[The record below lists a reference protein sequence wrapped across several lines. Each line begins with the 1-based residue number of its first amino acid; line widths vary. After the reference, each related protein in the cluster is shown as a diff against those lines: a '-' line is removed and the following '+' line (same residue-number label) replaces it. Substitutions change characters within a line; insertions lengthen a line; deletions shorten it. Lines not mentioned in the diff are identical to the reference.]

1 LLQFNTN
8 ANEAESW
15 VNEKMALD
23 ASADCGEDEP
33 SAEALLQRHCDL
45 QGELDAYSGDI
56 ASLNIQAEKIVQA
69 GILTLEVKRGKMCRH
84 MEQCVVS

>member
-8 ANEAESW
+8 ANESESW
-15 VNEKMALD
+15 LNEKVALV

-45 QGELDAYSGDI
+45 QGELDSYSGDT
-56 ASLNIQAEKIVQA
+56 ASLNSQVEKLVQ
-69 GILTLEVKRGKMCRH
+69 VKRGKMCHH
-84 MEQCVVS
+84 MEQCAVS